1 VSEPVILFV
10 NKVLRIL
17 NMTDVNH
24 PLVCRISA
32 IHNVCDAQQT
42 ANLP

>member
-1 VSEPVILFV
+1 
-10 NKVLRIL
+10 
-17 NMTDVNH
+17 MTDVNH